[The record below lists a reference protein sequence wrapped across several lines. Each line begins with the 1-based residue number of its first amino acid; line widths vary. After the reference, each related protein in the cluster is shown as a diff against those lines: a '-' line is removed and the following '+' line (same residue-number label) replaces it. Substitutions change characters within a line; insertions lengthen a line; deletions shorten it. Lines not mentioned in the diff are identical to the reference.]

1 MKLPRDIE
9 DAIADFRELP
19 RADDYVWES
28 GPSGIDS
35 LLEVVIEKYR
45 IAKPR
50 PEHTIMDNWRDIMGD
65 NAVRCAPERIDSQ
78 GRLVVAVA
86 NPVLRRELAFSRKK
100 LVAKIRRLSGCGDIT
115 DIEFRAG

>member
-19 RADDYVWES
+19 RADDYVWDA

-35 LLEVVIEKYR
+35 ILEVVIEKYQ
-45 IAKPR
+45 IDKPR
-50 PEHTIMDNWRDIMGD
+50 PERLIMENWNAIMGE
-65 NAVRCAPERIDSQ
+65 NALRCAPERIDSQ

-86 NPVLRRELAFSRKK
+86 NPVLRRELAFSRKRI
-100 LVAKIRRLSGCGDIT
+100 VAKIRRLEGCNDIT

>member
-19 RADDYVWES
+19 RADDYEWDA
-28 GPSGIDS
+28 GPCGMDS
-35 LLEVVIEKYR
+35 LLEVIIEKYN

-50 PEHTIMDNWRDIMGD
+50 PERTIMENWRNIMGE
-65 NAVRCAPERIDSQ
+65 NAQRCAPERIDSQ

-86 NPVLRRELAFSRKK
+86 NPVLRRELAFSRKSI
-100 LVAKIRRLSGCGDIT
+100 VWKIRRLNGCGDIS
-115 DIEFRAG
+115 DIDFRAG